1 MMNWKIPVLSIVI
14 LLILSPLSAKSS
26 FALYFNSSKTR
37 IRTVIVYNETGDSL
51 SIGIN
56 GGMDWA
62 GGGEGEPSSL
72 PPGDL
77 TSFRAAF
84 ATGDCIFIESE
95 DDGVFLAITSDRDSV
110 YVYAREDQ
118 TVAAGEARPVRE
130 E

>member
-1 MMNWKIPVLSIVI
+1 MNWKIPVLSIVI

-51 SIGIN
+51 SIGRN

-77 TSFRAAF
+77 TSFRAGF
-84 ATGDCIFIESE
+84 MTGDCILIESE
-95 DDGVFLAITSDRDSV
+95 DDGVFLAISSDRDSV